1 MMRALLSVSD
11 KAGIVDFA
19 TRLAERNVEL
29 VSTGGTARVLK
40 DAGLSVKGVSEVT
53 GFPEMMDGRVKTL
66 HPAVHGGI
74 LARRNRPDLKAISEQ
89 GIQPTDLVVVNL
101 YPFAQAATSSE
112 TTFDELIEQ
121 IDIGGPSM
129 VRAAAKNFRDVLVVV
144 DPKDYDRV
152 IDALDNINQLNQ
164 EFRFELAKKAFSHTS
179 EYDGTISAAL
189 SAVNVSNETF
199 SHKALSLDG
208 LAPDH
213 LMTSARKLQDLRYGE
228 NPHQKAALYGVDEG
242 WGFSSAQVVQGKGLS
257 FTNLLELDAA
267 ARLVLEFTERLY
279 YLVSAKPASG

>member
-1 MMRALLSVSD
+1 
-11 KAGIVDFA
+11 
-19 TRLAERNVEL
+19 
-29 VSTGGTARVLK
+29 
-40 DAGLSVKGVSEVT
+40 
-53 GFPEMMDGRVKTL
+53 
-66 HPAVHGGI
+66 
-74 LARRNRPDLKAISEQ
+74 
-89 GIQPTDLVVVNL
+89 
-101 YPFAQAATSSE
+101 
-112 TTFDELIEQ
+112 
-121 IDIGGPSM
+121 M

-257 FTNLLELDAA
+257 FTNLLDLDAA
-267 ARLVLEFTERLY
+267 ARLVLEFTEP
-279 YLVSAKPASG
+279 SAVVIKHMNPCGAETGGSLC